1 MEPTKCYKRERGPV
15 GPVVVDLL
23 SRDQLSESL
32 LTVVPQYSVV
42 MAAALVKIC

>member
-15 GPVVVDLL
+15 GPVVGDLL
-23 SRDQLSESL
+23 SGDQSSENP

-42 MAAALVKIC
+42 MAAVLVKVC